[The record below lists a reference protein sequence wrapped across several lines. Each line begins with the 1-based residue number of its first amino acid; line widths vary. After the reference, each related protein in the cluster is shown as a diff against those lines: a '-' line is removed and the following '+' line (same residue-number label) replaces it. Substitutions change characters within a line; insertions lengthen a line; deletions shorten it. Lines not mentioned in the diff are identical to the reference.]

1 MPSRFQLKGPSLA
14 ALKWQLL
21 TEYGQRARIVR
32 AERIQVGGLFGMGAS
47 TSYEVT
53 VEVDGVASQ
62 RALAS
67 RSAATPPA
75 GKGQAGTGQPAS
87 GRRRATAGSWPG
99 LTALLAE
106 ADAADGPGA
115 PSRPDSV
122 AASPATV
129 VATPAEPSRPS
140 PAAQEPAQSA
150 FDVVLAKLAQE
161 EIEASEPSEGEN
173 NVQPSQRAGD
183 LILLIGLRGEP
194 LGVAQTM
201 ARELNRGN
209 GAEVRTAGEYRI
221 EGVEHLLID
230 SPGVAK
236 AQALAA
242 VAGRPLLIAFSIGE
256 RTSSKPD
263 ILASVKADQVW
274 LVVDAA
280 HKPED
285 TDAWVRQACWFTNPH
300 ALAVVGV
307 KDTATP
313 ESVND
318 LGIPIGWLD
327 GQQAATTMVGTL

>member
-53 VEVDGVASQ
+53 VEVDGAASQ

-67 RSAATPPA
+67 RAAAKPPA
-75 GKGQAGTGQPAS
+75 GDGQVGVEQPAS

-106 ADAADGPGA
+106 ADAADGPGVPA
-115 PSRPDSV
+115 LAGTV
-122 AASPATV
+122 AA
-129 VATPAEPSRPS
+129 TPTEPNRPHQG
-140 PAAQEPAQSA
+140 AQEPTQSA

-161 EIEASEPSEGEN
+161 EIEASESSEAEN
-173 NVQPSQRAGD
+173 SLQPSQRAGD

-201 ARELNRGN
+201 ARELNRGS

-242 VAGRPLLIAFSIGE
+242 VAGRPLLIAFSLGG

-285 TDAWVRQACWFTNPH
+285 TDAWVKQACWFTNPH
-300 ALAVVGV
+300 ALAVVGA

-313 ESVND
+313 ESVNE